1 MEEQNMYLERLLT
14 LLTELFSAYTLYVI
28 GALVVVLILFYF
40 KTKAM
45 AKLTILVLVIIF
57 GLYLAGMFMDGV
69 SNSSEK
75 KKDLTDKSKLYDQ

>member
-1 MEEQNMYLERLLT
+1 MYLERLLT
-14 LLTELFSAYTLYVI
+14 LLTELYSAYTLYAI
-28 GALVVVLILFYF
+28 GVLVVILILFYF

-75 KKDLTDKSKLYDQ
+75 KKTLTEKSKRYDQ